1 MKENFNISRIENII
15 NLDPIKIEKDNNNYY
30 LNIGVNKD
38 KIVLSL
44 KDKEQLLS
52 INYIKTMNIQEIK
65 DLNKAFYVLN
75 SFNEFYEYLKLLSEN
90 KKIDI
95 KKSEEKIS
103 ILLNIEVLFKQE
115 IIEINLF
122 PGKIDLELN
131 IRNIYKELLY
141 IKETIKD
148 IGILKK
154 ENKELREKVEK
165 QSKEI
170 NDIKEK
176 QKEIKE
182 LKDKIEKQ
190 EKELNNIK
198 ENEINKLKNIIK
210 FEKIKNENF
219 EIISFIEQKK
229 NENNLLKENIDEE
242 NKSNKEK
249 EIEDSNSAQKRNKS
263 KKKVIKKKKIKNK
276 VLNKNDK
283 VKYNKSD
290 EHLYKEIEEK
300 EKFDELSKNED
311 NIINETYKSDN
322 NTPQKKKS
330 KTPIK
335 NMKIKKSKDLNKNNN
350 KKNNNDIFSYSEDK
364 EIKDNELNN
373 KSIILYI
380 FNFLILIN
388 NNILEIIY

>member
-1 MKENFNISRIENII
+1 MEENLSNISRIENII

-103 ILLNIEVLFKQE
+103 IILNIEVLFKQE

-165 QSKEI
+165 QRKEI

-182 LKDKIEKQ
+182 LKDKVELQNKIINEKEKEMNELKEKVEKQ
-190 EKELNNIK
+190 NKEINNIK
-198 ENEINKLKNIIK
+198 ENQMKELNDIVEKQNKEINDLIENQIK
-210 FEKIKNENF
+210 
-219 EIISFIEQKK
+219 
-229 NENNLLKENIDEE
+229 
-242 NKSNKEK
+242 
-249 EIEDSNSAQKRNKS
+249 
-263 KKKVIKKKKIKNK
+263 
-276 VLNKNDK
+276 
-283 VKYNKSD
+283 
-290 EHLYKEIEEK
+290 
-300 EKFDELSKNED
+300 
-311 NIINETYKSDN
+311 
-322 NTPQKKKS
+322 
-330 KTPIK
+330 
-335 NMKIKKSKDLNKNNN
+335 
-350 KKNNNDIFSYSEDK
+350 
-364 EIKDNELNN
+364 ELNN
-373 KSIILYI
+373 KVEKQ
-380 FNFLILIN
+380 NK
-388 NNILEIIY
+388 

>member
-1 MKENFNISRIENII
+1 MEENLSNISRKENII
-15 NLDPIKIEKDNNNYY
+15 NLDPIKIEKNNNNYF

-65 DLNKAFYVLN
+65 DLNKSFYVLN

-95 KKSEEKIS
+95 KKSEEKLTI
-103 ILLNIEVLFKQE
+103 ILNIEVLFKQE

-131 IRNIYKELLY
+131 IRNIYKELLF

-148 IGILKK
+148 IDLLKK

-165 QSKEI
+165 QNKEI

-190 EKELNNIK
+190 EKEMNKIK

-210 FEKIKNENF
+210 LGNVKDENF
-219 EIISFIEQKK
+219 EIISFIEQKNK
-229 NENNLLKENIDEE
+229 ENNVLEE
-242 NKSNKEK
+242 NR
-249 EIEDSNSAQKRNKS
+249 DDQKRNKS
-263 KKKVIKKKKIKNK
+263 KKKVIKKSKRINK
-276 VLNKNDK
+276 A
-283 VKYNKSD
+283 
-290 EHLYKEIEEK
+290 
-300 EKFDELSKNED
+300 
-311 NIINETYKSDN
+311 
-322 NTPQKKKS
+322 
-330 KTPIK
+330 
-335 NMKIKKSKDLNKNNN
+335 
-350 KKNNNDIFSYSEDK
+350 
-364 EIKDNELNN
+364 LNN
-373 KSIILYI
+373 K
-380 FNFLILIN
+380 FNFYYSLRLIYLN
-388 NNILEIIY
+388 FNLDKIIMIKRLKIKRHLMN